1 MSETTAG
8 ALERAA
14 QLFGEREAVVD
25 GALRWTYRELHR
37 RVAALDAA
45 LDDLGLARG
54 DVVAV
59 LGANSAAHLVAW
71 LAVPRSGRVLCE
83 LNVRLAPPELAF
95 IAADADARALLVDEA
110 HLDAGLAL
118 AAECERIEHVVHLGP
133 GATPPGA
140 RSFADLTAGP
150 GRAPT
155 AVDPEQVAGIFYT
168 GRTTGLPKGAQLTH
182 RNLVANAKHALIALG
197 YGAHDSY
204 LHAAP
209 MFHIADANANLA
221 LTWVGGRHVI
231 VPAFDPAT
239 WLRTVESERVTQA
252 VLVPAMVAA
261 IVEDPALA
269 DHDLSSLAQIAYAGA
284 PMPEELLLRA
294 MDAIA
299 CDWCQCYGMTEAAP
313 LVTQL
318 TPAEHRR
325 GGELLRSAGR
335 PIVGVEAEVRRPD
348 GRRAEPGETG
358 EIWVRGPNVMA
369 GYRNRPDET
378 AQALDGDGWYRS
390 GDAAYADAGGYLHV
404 VDRVKDMI
412 VSGGENVY
420 SREVENAIHR
430 HPAVLECAVFAV
442 PDARWGERVHAAIV
456 LRSGA
461 RADEREIVEHCR
473 ALIAGYKLPR
483 SIDFHDG
490 PLPKS
495 GAGKILKRALREP
508 YWAARERRVS

>member
-1 MSETTAG
+1 MSETTG
-8 ALERAA
+8 AVLERAS

-25 GALRWTYRELHR
+25 GELRWTYRELHR
-37 RVAALDAA
+37 RVAALDAS
-45 LDDLGLARG
+45 LDDLGLADG

-95 IAADADARALLVDEA
+95 IVADAGARVLLVDDA
-110 HLDAGLAL
+110 FLDAGLAL
-118 AAECERIEHVVHLGP
+118 AAECEQIEHVIHLGP
-133 GATPPGA
+133 GATPPELL
-140 RSFADLTAGP
+140 SFADLTQGP
-150 GRAPT
+150 GRAPA

-168 GRTTGLPKGAQLTH
+168 GGTTGLPKGAMLTH

-197 YGAHDSY
+197 YDGQDRY

-209 MFHIADANANLA
+209 MFHIADANANLS
-221 LTWVGGRHVI
+221 LSWIGGCHVI
-231 VPAFDPAT
+231 VPAFAPVT
-239 WLRTVESERVTQA
+239 WLRAVESERITQA

-261 IVEDPALA
+261 IVEHPRLG
-269 DHDLSSLAQIAYAGA
+269 DHDLSSLAQIIYAGA
-284 PMPEELLLRA
+284 PMPEELLQRA
-294 MDAIA
+294 MDALP

-313 LVTQL
+313 LVTRL
-318 TPAEHRR
+318 SPSEHRR

-348 GRRAEPGETG
+348 HSRADVGETG
-358 EIWVRGPNVMA
+358 EIWVRGPNVMR
-369 GYRNRPDET
+369 GYWNRPDET
-378 AQALDGDGWYRS
+378 AEALDNGWYRS
-390 GDAAYADAGGYLHV
+390 GDAAYADARGYLYV

-420 SREVENAIHR
+420 SREVENALHQ

-442 PDARWGERVHAAIV
+442 PDTRWGERVHAAIV
-456 LRSGA
+456 LKPGA
-461 RADEREIVEHCR
+461 DADQSELVEHCR

-483 SIDFHDG
+483 SIDFHDQ

-495 GAGKILKRALREP
+495 GAGKVLKRELREP
-508 YWAARERRVS
+508 YWAARERLVS